1 MSSTTAQGVDAST
14 DAETVRRQHL
24 DWIFAFDRDRGAG
37 YWDLRAELGRFYD
50 WDVETRLYDDVD
62 PEHRTARSAEEY
74 RAIWEPAFNGVEF
87 GEHRIAEGPDVRVS
101 GDMATSWLVFIAYL
115 EVSDGTVVRVRSN
128 NFLEWERFPDGWK
141 IVRDHTSSQH
151 ISEEEIEPLLTGL
164 PARVDF

>member
-1 MSSTTAQGVDAST
+1 MPNTTEPVTEVTA
-14 DAETVRRQHL
+14 DAETIRSQHL
-24 DWIFAFDRDRGAG
+24 DWIFTFDRARGSG
-37 YWDLRAELGRFYD
+37 HWDLEAELGRFYD
-50 WDVETRLYDDVD
+50 WDVETRLYDDMD

-74 RAIWEPAFNGVEF
+74 RAMWEPVFNAVEF

-115 EVSDGTVVRVRSN
+115 EVADGTVVRLRSN

-151 ISEEEIEPLLTGL
+151 ISEEQIRPLLAEL
-164 PARVDF
+164 PARGDL